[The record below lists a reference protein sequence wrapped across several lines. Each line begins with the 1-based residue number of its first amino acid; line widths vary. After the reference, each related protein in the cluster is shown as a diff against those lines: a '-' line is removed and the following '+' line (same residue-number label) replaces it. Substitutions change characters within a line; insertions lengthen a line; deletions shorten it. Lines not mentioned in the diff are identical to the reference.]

1 MVEDLHT
8 SFRTGRGTV
17 RAVDGVSFTVDRGK
31 TLGIVGESGSGKTV
45 LARSIMGL
53 LPLRDVIR
61 SGTVHF
67 AGHDLTAMD
76 PAQLRQVWG
85 AELSMIF
92 QDPMTALNPVKRI
105 GRQITESLRLH
116 LGMDRAEANANAI
129 ELLRSVGIPSPEER
143 IRWYPF
149 QLSGGMRQRV
159 MIAIALACAPRLVM
173 ADEPTTG
180 LDVTV
185 QAQILDLLAELQR
198 ERHMAVI
205 LVTHDL
211 GVVASRADEIVVMYA
226 GRIVER
232 APTHTLFHDTHMPY
246 TQALMDSIPR
256 LADPQRDPA
265 PRHRR
270 APARPDPPAQGLPV
284 RPPLPLRAGQVPRER
299 PAAAHRRLPG
309 PPLRLLVPLVNGV
322 STAPSNG
329 ASPSAVAQRCR
340 RRRLRT
346 PPTAHRRRRYRR
358 RDRGDGAR
366 RRCPPVADDDPV
378 LTVDDLVVE
387 FRSGRQTVHAV
398 SGVSFSVR
406 YGRDARPGGRVRLR
420 QVDHRS
426 RPGPGPASHLRGGH
440 LPGPEP
446 ERAVLRRAAAGPD
459 QDPDDLPGPHLLAQS
474 AAPGPGH
481 RGRAPGHLGTG
492 HQGGARRQGARDARS
507 GGDRPRRGRRPAA
520 RGVLRRPVPAHQH
533 RPGPDGR
540 PRPAH
545 LRRAGLGP
553 RRLGPGPDP
562 QPAGRPQG
570 ASSASPWSSSPTTWP
585 WSRT

>member
-1 MVEDLHT
+1 VVRRAGPGHGAQTLEFPDVGADEGPLLEVEDLHT

-61 SGTVHF
+61 SGTVRF
-67 AGHDLTAMD
+67 AGHDLTAME

-116 LGMDRAEANANAI
+116 LRMDRSEANATAI
-129 ELLRSVGIPSPEER
+129 ELLRQVGIPSPEER
-143 IRWYPF
+143 IGWYPF

-211 GVVASRADEIVVMYA
+211 GVVAGRADEIVVMYA

-256 LADPQRDPA
+256 LADPSGTRLHAIAGRPPDLIHPPTGCRFA
-265 PRHRR
+265 PRCPYVQDRC
-270 APARPDPPAQGLPV
+270 
-284 RPPLPLRAGQVPRER
+284 RESD
-299 PAAAHRRLPG
+299 
-309 PPLRLLVPLVNGV
+309 PPLRTAGTPDHLFACWYPLVNGV
-322 STAPSNG
+322 STAPTNG
-329 ASPSAVAQRCR
+329 VSPSAVPG
-340 RRRLRT
+340 L
-346 PPTAHRRRRYRR
+346 PPAATN
-358 RDRGDGAR
+358 DTTNG
-366 RRCPPVADDDPV
+366 
-378 LTVDDLVVE
+378 
-387 FRSGRQTVHAV
+387 S
-398 SGVSFSVR
+398 
-406 YGRDARPGGRVRLR
+406 DAGGP
-420 QVDHRS
+420 QAAAPDATTS
-426 RPGPGPASHLRGGH
+426 DAAPPGPG
-440 LPGPEP
+440 
-446 ERAVLRRAAAGPD
+446 
-459 QDPDDLPGPHLLAQS
+459 DPTP
-474 AAPGPGH
+474 
-481 RGRAPGHLGTG
+481 
-492 HQGGARRQGARDARS
+492 
-507 GGDRPRRGRRPAA
+507 
-520 RGVLRRPVPAHQH
+520 
-533 RPGPDGR
+533 
-540 PRPAH
+540 
-545 LRRAGLGP
+545 
-553 RRLGPGPDP
+553 
-562 QPAGRPQG
+562 
-570 ASSASPWSSSPTTWP
+570 
-585 WSRT
+585 